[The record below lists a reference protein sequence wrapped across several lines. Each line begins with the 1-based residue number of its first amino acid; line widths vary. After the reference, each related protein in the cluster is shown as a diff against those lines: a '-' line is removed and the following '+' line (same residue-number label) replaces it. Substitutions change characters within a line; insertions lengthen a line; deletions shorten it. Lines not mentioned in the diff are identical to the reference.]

1 MQRYE
6 LSDRMMRAKLGIRYI
21 GGVGTYDVFWIADRR
36 RLVVKWDAQ
45 WGNTCAVGEDGAEDI
60 WSLEK
65 INGRLQRRSAPTMN
79 EEEHT
84 VLRAMRKLF
93 VVEYNF

>member
-6 LSDRMMRAKLGIRYI
+6 ISNARTRAKLGIRYI
-21 GGVGTYDVFWIADRR
+21 GGVGTYDVFWVADRR
-36 RLVVKWDAQ
+36 RLVVKWDPQ

-60 WSLEK
+60 WPLAK
-65 INGRLQRRSAPTMN
+65 INGRLERRIGPAMT

-84 VLRAMRKLF
+84 VLQAMRKLF
-93 VVEYNF
+93 VVE